1 MKQVVVV
8 DGVVINV
15 LYYIYLSILSRMIFF
30 LVDYFGPILR
40 NIDVRGGAP
49 FFQNISE
56 IRIHFGYGL
65 WLYICLWRKIGSI
78 FFLEINTNA
87 LGNKTMCIIT
97 WFLQF
102 CSFLAKPVQMR
113 AWNIHVYILTFV
125 YPVSDAFKQMNM
137 AVLYILQS
145 AWIRWLNSPYPSN
158 RNSVCI
164 YRALNFIGY
173 SKSILCTLLN
183 EFTFFLSA
191 REHHLLYFDFFSL
204 VQQWQWK
211 NHLNFN
217 GMESVIFNQNM
228 ICKLLKRY
236 QIVKVNAR

>member
-1 MKQVVVV
+1 M
-8 DGVVINV
+8 
-15 LYYIYLSILSRMIFF
+15 LE
-30 LVDYFGPILR
+30 
-40 NIDVRGGAP
+40 AAHP
-49 FFQNISE
+49 FFQNIPK

-97 WFLQF
+97 WLLQF
-102 CSFLAKPVQMR
+102 CSFLAKPVRMR

-125 YPVSDAFKQMNM
+125 FPVSDAFKQMNM
-137 AVLYILQS
+137 DVLYIQS

-158 RNSVCI
+158 PNSVCI

-191 REHHLLYFDFFSL
+191 REQHLLYFDFFFRL
-204 VQQWQWK
+204 Y
-211 NHLNFN
+211 NN
-217 GMESVIFNQNM
+217 GNGKTISISMAWN
-228 ICKLLKRY
+228 LLFSTKIWYASYLSGIRLSM
-236 QIVKVNAR
+236 